1 MRPTA
6 ACKTTMKQKSH
17 GKDARRD
24 RTRANEEIV
33 VVEKEIR
40 LVGGVPA
47 WRPISAE
54 SFNRRFC

>member
-1 MRPTA
+1 
-6 ACKTTMKQKSH
+6 MKQKSH
-17 GKDARRD
+17 GNDARRD